1 MKNLTLTTF
10 NESEISKERSDF
22 HRRFPSSRRGK
33 YKLAVV
39 DASWSCI
46 KNYLLPPTHAR
57 AVGEQTFCTK
67 SHSAPL
73 NLYPVR
79 TGRSICQPFFQG
91 DIDFWSKSI
100 APFPTPAASR
110 NGEEYSSL
118 LLYSRGGM
126 ERRIVAIFIPTIFTK
141 FSMIFPLPKLR
152 VCVTT
157 SLEEMEGSR
166 WQISSE

>member
-67 SHSAPL
+67 PHSAPL

-100 APFPTPAASR
+100 APFPTPAAMEK
-110 NGEEYSSL
+110 NIPPSS
-118 LLYSRGGM
+118 Y
-126 ERRIVAIFIPTIFTK
+126 I
-141 FSMIFPLPKLR
+141 
-152 VCVTT
+152 
-157 SLEEMEGSR
+157 LEEEWREESWLSLYHR
-166 WQISSE
+166 FPPNFPWFFPSPNCAFV